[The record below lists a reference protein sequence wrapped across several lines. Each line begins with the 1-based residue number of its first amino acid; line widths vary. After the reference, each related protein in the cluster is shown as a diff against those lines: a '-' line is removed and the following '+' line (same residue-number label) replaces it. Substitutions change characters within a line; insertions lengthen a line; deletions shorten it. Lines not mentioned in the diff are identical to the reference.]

1 MVDWSDKK
9 LNHKFWVM
17 MALLQTLDT
26 EYFSF
31 CETTYEGS
39 EAHTPLHGDR
49 KNTSAVLGNGIFAQ
63 GLQSSK
69 GRVLVLINTRSASA
83 TTTVPGAAG
92 KRTKIIDSLVGNE
105 QARESTLVSYTIE
118 LGPFAV
124 IIVQF

>member
-17 MALLQTLDT
+17 IALLQTLDT

-39 EAHTPLHGDR
+39 DAHVPLWDR
-49 KNTSAVLGNGIFAQ
+49 KNASAEEVGDGIFAQ

-69 GRVLVLINTRSASA
+69 GRVLVLINTRAASA
-83 TTTVPGAAG
+83 TATVPGAAG
-92 KRTKIIDSLVGNE
+92 KRAKIIDSLVGNE
-105 QARESTLVSYTIE
+105 PARESTLGSDHVE
-118 LGPFAV
+118 LGSFAV
-124 IIVQF
+124 TIVQF